1 MQEKTTVSTRIK
13 APVKKVWAYW
23 TQPEHITKWTFASN
37 DWHVPHTENDVRA
50 GGVFCTRMEAKD
62 GSEGFDFN
70 GVYTEVIEEEKISYS
85 MEDGRQVTVVFSE
98 EGEEI
103 IVTETF
109 DPETENPLEMQQA
122 GWQAILE
129 NFKKYVELP

>member
-1 MQEKTTVSTRIK
+1 MQEKITVSTRIK

-23 TQPEHITKWTFASN
+23 TQPEHITKWTFASD
-37 DWHVPHTENDVRA
+37 DWHAPHAKNDVRID
-50 GGVFCTRMEAKD
+50 GVFCTRMEAKD

-70 GVYTEVIEEEKISYS
+70 GVYAEDIKEEKISYS
-85 MEDGRQVTVVFSE
+85 MEDGRQVTVMFSE
-98 EGEEI
+98 EGDEV

-109 DPETENPLEMQQA
+109 ESETENPLEMQQA